1 MLPTNAAQLA
11 KRAVTAQARR
21 ERRKH
26 DAFVRHELCF
36 PVADGDYFAHRSAG
50 KRRVLRSTR
59 MTASRD
65 LAARFEAYADWR
77 RRLSAGISSL
87 HAWLQQQDLA
97 DAQADVKVQQVLER
111 LQQDKLVVAF
121 VAEFSRGKSEL
132 INAIFFADF
141 GQRLLPS
148 SAGRTTMCPTELLHD
163 PSREPSIRLLPIETR
178 LNEATVSEF
187 KNYAD
192 EWVTFALDL
201 GSADRMAETLA
212 RVSQVKRVPVALAR
226 KYGLFTD
233 DDDDILAALE
243 RGDEGSVDIP
253 CWRHAEINFPHPLL
267 QQGLVVLD
275 TPGLNAIG
283 TEPELTLNLLPNA
296 HAVLFLLAADA
307 GVTKTDLDVWN
318 GHLAGEEDATR
329 AARIVVLNKI
339 DGLWDDLRDEAEIN
353 EEIDRQVR
361 SSAQILGISA
371 AQVFAVS
378 AQKAL
383 LAKVNGDDDLLM
395 RSRLPALEHSL
406 SRKLIPAKRDLVG
419 AATQAEVRALTTAI
433 RAILDARA
441 VAIGEQLAELI
452 ALRGKN
458 QDVVEHMMTRVKE
471 EKEVFER
478 GLARYTALRTVFT
491 QHTNDLFEIIGL
503 PALRNNAS
511 QTRQRIEDSPFTRGV
526 REAMGDFFAR
536 LRADFDQAG
545 RQGAEIHDL
554 MRAMYM
560 RFAHEHDID
569 IYVPPQLSVL
579 KYLKEIE
586 RMERAYNTHFN
597 TLWNMV
603 SKAKYPL
610 MKQFFETI
618 ASRARHIYKVANRD
632 VDGWLRAVMSP
643 LETQVREHHIQLRRR
658 LDSVRRIHRASD
670 ELESRILELEQAR
683 EALESQRQGHRDQS
697 AAVDMI
703 IEAPDAL
710 PLAANA

>member
-1 MLPTNAAQLA
+1 M
-11 KRAVTAQARR
+11 
-21 ERRKH
+21 
-26 DAFVRHELCF
+26 
-36 PVADGDYFAHRSAG
+36 S
-50 KRRVLRSTR
+50 
-59 MTASRD
+59 ASRD

-77 RRLSAGISSL
+77 RRLSAGISAL
-87 HAWLQQQDLA
+87 HEWLQQQDLA
-97 DAQADVKVQQVLER
+97 GAQVDVKVQQLLER

-163 PSREPSIRLLPIETR
+163 PSRPPSIRLLPIETR

-192 EWVTFALDL
+192 EWVTFPLDL
-201 GSADRMAETLA
+201 AQADRMAETLA

-226 KYGLFTD
+226 KYGLFTER
-233 DDDDILAALE
+233 DDDILSALE

-267 QQGLVVLD
+267 QQGLIILD

-318 GHLAGEEDATR
+318 GHLAGEDEATK
-329 AARIVVLNKI
+329 AARMVILNKI
-339 DGLWDDLRDEAEIN
+339 DGLWDDLKEEVEIN
-353 EEIDRQVR
+353 AEIDRQVD
-361 SSAQILGISA
+361 SSAKMLGISP

-383 LAKVNGDDDLLM
+383 LAKVNGDDALLT
-395 RSRLPALEHSL
+395 RSRLPILEHSL

-419 AATQAEVRALTTAI
+419 AATQNEI
-433 RAILDARA
+433 RAMTASIRSLLDARRA
-441 VAIGEQLAELI
+441 GIGEQLVELI

-458 QDVVEHMMTRVKE
+458 QDVVEHMMERVKE
-471 EKEVFER
+471 EKEIFER

-491 QHTNDLFEIIGL
+491 QHTNDLFDIIGL
-503 PALRNNAS
+503 SALRQNAAR
-511 QTRQRIEDSPFTRGV
+511 TRERIEGSPFTKGV
-526 REAMGDFFAR
+526 RDAMGDFFAR

-554 MRAMYM
+554 MRAMYT
-560 RFAHEHDID
+560 RFAHENRTEL
-569 IYVPPQLSVL
+569 YVPPQFSVL

-618 ASRARHIYKVANRD
+618 ASRSRHIYKVANRD
-632 VDGWLRAVMSP
+632 VEVWLKAVMSP
-643 LETQVREHHIQLRRR
+643 LETQVREHHTQLRRR

-670 ELESRILELEQAR
+670 ELESRIIELEQTR
-683 EALESQRQGHRDQS
+683 EAIEVQRQGLKQQVGS
-697 AAVDMI
+697 LDMI
-703 IEAPDAL
+703 IEAPEAI
-710 PLAANA
+710 PLAANG

>member
-1 MLPTNAAQLA
+1 M
-11 KRAVTAQARR
+11 
-21 ERRKH
+21 
-26 DAFVRHELCF
+26 
-36 PVADGDYFAHRSAG
+36 S
-50 KRRVLRSTR
+50 
-59 MTASRD
+59 ASRD

-77 RRLSAGISSL
+77 RRLSAGISAL
-87 HAWLQQQDLA
+87 HEWLQQQDLA
-97 DAQADVKVQQVLER
+97 GAQVDVKVQQLLER

-163 PSREPSIRLLPIETR
+163 PSRPPSIRLLPIETR

-192 EWVTFALDL
+192 EWVTFPLDL
-201 GSADRMAETLA
+201 AQADRMAETLA

-226 KYGLFTD
+226 KYGLFTER
-233 DDDDILAALE
+233 DDDILSALE

-267 QQGLVVLD
+267 QQGLIILD

-318 GHLAGEEDATR
+318 GHLAGEDEATK
-329 AARIVVLNKI
+329 AARMVILNKI
-339 DGLWDDLRDEAEIN
+339 DGLWDDLKEEVEIN
-353 EEIDRQVR
+353 AEIDRQVD
-361 SSAQILGISA
+361 SSAKMLGISP

-383 LAKVNGDDDLLM
+383 LAKVNGDDALLT
-395 RSRLPALEHSL
+395 RSRLPILEHSL

-419 AATQAEVRALTTAI
+419 AATQNEI
-433 RAILDARA
+433 RAMTASIRSLLDARRA
-441 VAIGEQLAELI
+441 GIGEQLVELI

-458 QDVVEHMMTRVKE
+458 QDVVEHMMERVKE
-471 EKEVFER
+471 EKEIFER

-491 QHTNDLFEIIGL
+491 QHTNDLFDIIGL
-503 PALRNNAS
+503 SALRQNAAR
-511 QTRQRIEDSPFTRGV
+511 TRERIEGSPFTKGV
-526 REAMGDFFAR
+526 RDAMGDFFAR

-554 MRAMYM
+554 MRAMYT
-560 RFAHEHDID
+560 RFAHENRTEL
-569 IYVPPQLSVL
+569 YVPPQFSVL

-618 ASRARHIYKVANRD
+618 ASRSRHIYKVANRD
-632 VDGWLRAVMSP
+632 VEVWLKAVMSP
-643 LETQVREHHIQLRRR
+643 LETQVREHHTQLRRR

-670 ELESRILELEQAR
+670 ELESRIMELEQTR
-683 EALESQRQGHRDQS
+683 EAIEVQRQGLKQQVAS
-697 AAVDMI
+697 LDMI
-703 IEAPDAL
+703 IEAPEAL
-710 PLAANA
+710 PLAANG

>member
-1 MLPTNAAQLA
+1 MIP
-11 KRAVTAQARR
+11 
-21 ERRKH
+21 
-26 DAFVRHELCF
+26 
-36 PVADGDYFAHRSAG
+36 
-50 KRRVLRSTR
+50 
-59 MTASRD
+59 SRD

-87 HAWLQQQDLA
+87 HEWLSQQDLA
-97 DAQADVKVQQVLER
+97 DAQADIKVQQLIAR
-111 LQQDKLVVAF
+111 LQQDKLVVPF

-132 INAIFFADF
+132 INASFFADF

-148 SAGRTTMCPTELLHD
+148 SAGRTTMGPTELLHD
-163 PSREPSIRLLPIETR
+163 PSRPPSIRLLPIETR

-187 KNYAD
+187 KHYAD
-192 EWVTFALDL
+192 EWVTFPLDL
-201 GSADRMAETLA
+201 AAADRMAETLA

-226 KYGLFTD
+226 KYGLFSER
-233 DDDDILAALE
+233 DDDILSALE
-243 RGDEGSVDIP
+243 RDEEGSVDIP

-267 QQGLVVLD
+267 QQGLIILD

-318 GHLAGEEDATR
+318 AHLAGEDETTK
-329 AARIVVLNKI
+329 AARIVILNKI
-339 DGLWDDLRDEAEIN
+339 DGLWDELKEEFEIN
-353 EEIDRQVR
+353 AEIDRQVE
-361 SSAQILGISA
+361 SSASMLGISA

-383 LAKVNGDDDLLM
+383 LAKVNGDDPLLT
-395 RSRLPALEHSL
+395 RSRLPVLEHSL

-419 AATQAEVRALTTAI
+419 AAMQTEIRALAASI
-433 RAILDARA
+433 RAILDSRA
-441 VAIGEQLAELI
+441 NGISEQLAELI
-452 ALRGKN
+452 ELRGKN
-458 QDVVEHMMTRVKE
+458 QDVVTHMMARVKD
-471 EKEVFER
+471 EKELFER

-491 QHTNDLFEIIGL
+491 QHTNDLYDVIGL
-503 PALRNNAS
+503 SSLRQNAS
-511 QTRQRIEDSPFTRGV
+511 RTRERIEGSPFTKGV
-526 REAMGDFFAR
+526 RDAMSDFFAR

-554 MRAMYM
+554 MRAMYT
-560 RFAHEHDID
+560 RFAHENRLD
-569 IYVPPQLSVL
+569 IYVPPQFSVL

-610 MKQFFETI
+610 MKQFFETV

-632 VDGWLRAVMSP
+632 VEAWLKAVMSP

-670 ELESRILELEQAR
+670 ELESRILELEQSR
-683 EALESQRQGHRDQS
+683 EALETQRQGLKQQVG
-697 AAVDMI
+697 ALDMI
-703 IEAPDAL
+703 IEAPDVL

>member
-1 MLPTNAAQLA
+1 MIP
-11 KRAVTAQARR
+11 
-21 ERRKH
+21 
-26 DAFVRHELCF
+26 
-36 PVADGDYFAHRSAG
+36 
-50 KRRVLRSTR
+50 
-59 MTASRD
+59 SRD

-87 HAWLQQQDLA
+87 HEWLSQQDLA
-97 DAQADVKVQQVLER
+97 DAQVDVKVQQLLER

-163 PSREPSIRLLPIETR
+163 PSRPPSIRLLPIETR

-192 EWVTFALDL
+192 EWVTFPLDL
-201 GSADRMAETLA
+201 AAADRMAETLA

-226 KYGLFTD
+226 KYGLFTER
-233 DDDDILAALE
+233 DDDILSALE

-267 QQGLVVLD
+267 QQGLIILD

-318 GHLAGEEDATR
+318 GHLAGEEDTTK
-329 AARIVVLNKI
+329 AARIVILNKI
-339 DGLWDDLRDEAEIN
+339 DGLWDDLKEEVEIN
-353 EEIDRQVR
+353 AEIDRQVE
-361 SSAQILGISA
+361 SSATMLGISP

-383 LAKVNGDDDLLM
+383 LAKVNGDDALLT
-395 RSRLPALEHSL
+395 RSRLPILEHSL

-419 AATQAEVRALTTAI
+419 AATQSELRALTASI
-433 RAILDARA
+433 RSILDARA
-441 VAIGEQLAELI
+441 GGIGEQLAELI

-458 QDVVEHMMTRVKE
+458 QDVVEHMMARVKQ

-491 QHTNDLFEIIGL
+491 QHTNDLFDVIGL
-503 PALRNNAS
+503 SALRQNAAR
-511 QTRQRIEDSPFTRGV
+511 TRERIEGSPFTRGV
-526 REAMGDFFAR
+526 RDAMGEFFAR
-536 LRADFDQAG
+536 LRTDFDQAG
-545 RQGAEIHDL
+545 RQSAEIHDL
-554 MRAMYM
+554 MRAMYT
-560 RFAHEHDID
+560 RFAHENGID
-569 IYVPPQLSVL
+569 IYVPPQFSVL

-610 MKQFFETI
+610 MKQFFETV
-618 ASRARHIYKVANRD
+618 ASRARHVYKVANRD
-632 VDGWLRAVMSP
+632 VEAWLKAVMSP

-670 ELESRILELEQAR
+670 ELESRIMELEQAR
-683 EALESQRQGHRDQS
+683 EALESQRQGMKQQLGTL
-697 AAVDMI
+697 DMI
-703 IEAPDAL
+703 IEAPDVL
-710 PLAANA
+710 PLAANG

>member
-1 MLPTNAAQLA
+1 MIP
-11 KRAVTAQARR
+11 
-21 ERRKH
+21 
-26 DAFVRHELCF
+26 
-36 PVADGDYFAHRSAG
+36 
-50 KRRVLRSTR
+50 
-59 MTASRD
+59 SRD

-87 HAWLQQQDLA
+87 HEWLSQQDLA
-97 DAQADVKVQQVLER
+97 DAQADIKVQQLIER

-163 PSREPSIRLLPIETR
+163 PSRPPSIRLLPIETR

-187 KNYAD
+187 KHYAD
-192 EWVTFALDL
+192 EWVTFPLDL
-201 GSADRMAETLA
+201 AAADRMAETLA

-226 KYGLFTD
+226 KYGLFSER
-233 DDDDILAALE
+233 DDDILSALE
-243 RGDEGSVDIP
+243 RDEEGSVDIP

-267 QQGLVVLD
+267 QQGLIILD

-318 GHLAGEEDATR
+318 AHLAGEDETTK
-329 AARIVVLNKI
+329 AARIVILNKI
-339 DGLWDDLRDEAEIN
+339 DGLWDELKEEFEIN
-353 EEIDRQVR
+353 AEIDRQVE
-361 SSAQILGISA
+361 SSASMLGISA

-383 LAKVNGDDDLLM
+383 LAKVNGDDPLLT
-395 RSRLPALEHSL
+395 RSRLPVLEHSL

-419 AATQAEVRALTTAI
+419 AAMQTEIRALAASI
-433 RAILDARA
+433 RAILDSRA
-441 VAIGEQLAELI
+441 NGISEQLAELI
-452 ALRGKN
+452 ELRGKN
-458 QDVVEHMMTRVKE
+458 QDVVTHMMARVKD
-471 EKEVFER
+471 EKELFER

-491 QHTNDLFEIIGL
+491 QHTNDLYDVIGL
-503 PALRNNAS
+503 SSLRQNAS
-511 QTRQRIEDSPFTRGV
+511 RTRERIEGSPFTKGV
-526 REAMGDFFAR
+526 RDAMSDFFAR

-554 MRAMYM
+554 MRAMYT
-560 RFAHEHDID
+560 RFAHENRLD
-569 IYVPPQLSVL
+569 IYVPPQFSVL

-610 MKQFFETI
+610 MKQFFETV

-632 VDGWLRAVMSP
+632 VEAWLKAVMSP

-670 ELESRILELEQAR
+670 ELESRILELEQTR
-683 EALESQRQGHRDQS
+683 EALETQRQGLKQQVG
-697 AAVDMI
+697 ALDMI
-703 IEAPDAL
+703 IEAPDVL